1 VRQSTAKANR
11 FKEKIMA
18 VATGEETKA
27 IARYIRMSPFKVR
40 RVLDQIRGRS
50 YREALI
56 ILEFM
61 PYRACEPILKVLRSA
76 VANAEHNGG
85 YTPSELMITQAFA
98 DQGPVL
104 KRFRPRAQGRAYQI
118 RKPTCHITIAVAP
131 GAEDED

>member
-1 VRQSTAKANR
+1 
-11 FKEKIMA
+11 MA
-18 VATGEETKA
+18 TDTTETKA
-27 IARYIRMSPFKVR
+27 IARYIRMSPHKVR

-61 PYRACEPILKVLRSA
+61 PYRACDPVLKVLRSA
-76 VANAEHNGG
+76 AANAEHNEGIDRA
-85 YTPSELMITQAFA
+85 TLVVSQAFA
-98 DQGPVL
+98 DMGPSL

-131 GAEDED
+131 GAES

>member
-1 VRQSTAKANR
+1 MDVDTTN
-11 FKEKIMA
+11 E
-18 VATGEETKA
+18 VKA
-27 IARYIRMSPFKVR
+27 IARYIRMSPYKVR

-76 VANAEHNGG
+76 AANAEHNEGFDRA
-85 YTPSELMITQAFA
+85 ELVITKAYA

-104 KRFRPRAQGRAYQI
+104 KRFQPRAQGRAYQI
-118 RKPTCHITIAVAP
+118 RKPTCHITVAVAP
-131 GAEDED
+131 GASAK

>member
-1 VRQSTAKANR
+1 MVEIDNSNQVKA
-11 FKEKIMA
+11 
-18 VATGEETKA
+18 V
-27 IARYIRMSPFKVR
+27 ARYIRMSPHKVR
-40 RVLDQIRGRS
+40 RVLDQIRGLS

-76 VANAEHNGG
+76 VANAEHNNGMDPVDL
-85 YTPSELMITQAFA
+85 YISEAFA

-104 KRFRPRAQGRAYQI
+104 KRYRPRAQGRAYQI

-131 GAEDED
+131 GSAG

>member
-1 VRQSTAKANR
+1 MPTT
-11 FKEKIMA
+11 
-18 VATGEETKA
+18 TGQEVKA

-76 VANAEHNGG
+76 VANAEHNEG
-85 YTPSELMITQAFA
+85 YTPAELVVSQAYA

-104 KRFRPRAQGRAYQI
+104 KRYRPRAQGRAYQI

-131 GAEDED
+131 GADSDE